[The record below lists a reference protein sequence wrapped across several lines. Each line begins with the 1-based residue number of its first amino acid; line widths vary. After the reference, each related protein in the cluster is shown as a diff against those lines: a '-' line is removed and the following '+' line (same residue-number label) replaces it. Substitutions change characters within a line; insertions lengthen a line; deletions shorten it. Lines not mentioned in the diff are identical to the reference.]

1 MPEGGVKENTGWP
14 RVKFIYHSAVVVTGL
29 GMRNIIKRRVYILL
43 ASVIT
48 LLVLSPVG
56 YMFIQT
62 QYEEPN
68 GKANP
73 IEAFFW
79 TVATI
84 TTMGAP
90 EEASLSSPEGMIYTI
105 VVVFFGIALF
115 FIGFPFFIIGPWLEE
130 QVKKATTPEHIP
142 LPEEDHVIVCGYSEI
157 GQEVIDDLELHT
169 VPYILIDQN
178 KDLGDKLVA
187 SRTPFIIGDAR
198 DADVLKEAS
207 IDSALSIVACEN
219 DSKNP
224 IICLTAKSITRD
236 IRIIASVDNEE
247 HEEVLMRAGATK
259 VVSPRASS
267 GVLLANLALSRYD
280 VDIKGRIALLEKMHI
295 WQYPITRDSPLLN
308 KTLKETNIREKT
320 GATVIGIWKNSTLII
335 NPSANEALPQETI
348 LVAIGTPQQLERV
361 GDIVMGDEPKKKK
374 KDVKSQG
381 GSD

>member
-1 MPEGGVKENTGWP
+1 MNTRFKSQ
-14 RVKFIYHSAVVVTGL
+14 RVQPGIKLKYLPVVVVTGN
-29 GMRNIIKRRVYILL
+29 GMHTIIKRRVYILL
-43 ASVIT
+43 ASVLL
-48 LLVLSPVG
+48 LLVLSPFG
-56 YMFIQT
+56 YMLIKINI
-62 QYEEPN
+62 EEGDPSIID
-68 GKANP
+68 AL
-73 IEAFFW
+73 FW

-90 EEASLSSPEGMIYTI
+90 ESLHLTSDFGKVYTV
-105 VVVFFGIALF
+105 VVVFLGLAIF

-142 LPEEDHVIVCGYSEI
+142 LPEEDHVIVCGFSAI
-157 GQEVIDDLELHT
+157 GQEVIDDLELHN

-178 KDLGDKLVA
+178 RDLGDKLVA

-198 DADVLKEAS
+198 DADVLKEAH
-207 IDSALSIVACEN
+207 IGSALSIVACEN

-224 IICLTAKSITRD
+224 IICLTAKSISRD
-236 IRIIASVDNEE
+236 IRIIASVENEE

-295 WQYPITRDSPLLN
+295 WQYPITRESPLLD

-320 GATVIGIWKNSTLII
+320 GATVIGMWKNSTLII
-335 NPSANEALPQETI
+335 NPSANETLPEDTI
-348 LVAIGTPQQLERV
+348 LVTIGTPPQLEKV
-361 GDIVMGDEPKKKK
+361 GNVVMGEEPKKKK
-374 KDVKSQG
+374 KDSKSLG

>member
-1 MPEGGVKENTGWP
+1 MHGIIMR
-14 RVKFIYHSAVVVTGL
+14 RVKL
-29 GMRNIIKRRVYILL
+29 LL
-43 ASVIT
+43 ASVIA

-56 YMFIQT
+56 YMFIQME
-62 QYEEPN
+62 YEEDN
-68 GKANP
+68 GDP
-73 IEAFFW
+73 DPVEAFFW

-90 EEASLSSPEGMIYTI
+90 DGVDLESDPGMIYTI
-105 VVVFFGIALF
+105 IVVFSGIAIF

-130 QVKKATTPEHIP
+130 QVKKATMPERIP
-142 LPEEDHVIVCGYSEI
+142 LPEADHVIICGYSEI
-157 GQEVIDDLELHT
+157 GQEVIDDLELHN

-198 DADVLKEAS
+198 DADVLKEAN

-267 GVLLANLALSRYD
+267 GVHLANLALSRYD

-295 WQYPITRDSPLLN
+295 WQYPITGDSPFLG
-308 KTLKETNIREKT
+308 KTLKQTNIREKT
-320 GATVIGIWKNSTLII
+320 GASVIGLWKNSTLII
-335 NPSANEALPQETI
+335 NPSANETLPAETI
-348 LVAIGTPQQLERV
+348 LVVIGTPPQLEKV
-361 GDIVMGDEPKKKK
+361 GDVVMGEEPKKKK
-374 KDVKSQG
+374 REAKIVG